1 VRNEIYQHL
10 AQPRSIDFGTLSL
23 NLHMQHCLPGLP
35 LCWTSSGRNTLGLSQ
50 AGRKLRREFLP
61 LLEQQSTVVI
71 GMHLVDPYIADFFPG
86 VTEARGNLRIMA
98 RQYGVSLELAGLLR
112 LYARSPS
119 LRVFLHTPF
128 PCPPRRVI
136 PEDRNSAWL
145 VYAIKF
151 VSRMTYTR
159 YVDTLDRANHHFH
172 VYLTHE
178 AFTAIASEGETEIP
192 GQHWA
197 NLVGFPGMKR
207 RKVVVTVTEAPS
219 G

>member
-1 VRNEIYQHL
+1 
-10 AQPRSIDFGTLSL
+10 
-23 NLHMQHCLPGLP
+23 MQHCLPGLP

-50 AGRKLRREFLP
+50 TCRKLRREFLP
-61 LLEQQSTVVI
+61 LLERQSTVVI

-86 VTEARGNLRIMA
+86 VTEARGNLCIMA
-98 RQYGVSLELAGLLR
+98 RHYGVSLELAGLLR
-112 LYARSPS
+112 LYSRSPL

-145 VYAIKF
+145 GYAINF

-159 YVDTLDRANHHFH
+159 YVVAHDRANHHFH

-192 GQHWA
+192 GQHWTD
-197 NLVGFPGMKR
+197 LVGFPEINW
-207 RKVVVTVTEAPS
+207 RKIVVTVTEAPS